1 LRGTGTN
8 SPADAR
14 QTVDLICSGP
24 LVCGKMAPVAQLSGA
39 AMTDRSD
46 ASSLSGWDL
55 AHAACRAMR
64 SLNGTGLGEF
74 RLNSAGYP
82 SPPVTDDGECLLS
95 WCPATGWKSNLPQED
110 DRQTLLDLYLPI
122 TGARPQQAITVG
134 HLGQSLDGFIAT
146 PSGDSSYVTGS
157 ENILHLHR
165 LRALCD
171 AVVVG
176 ALTVEADNPR
186 LTTRLVQGRNPL
198 RVVID
203 PQCRLSSSLKVF
215 ADDEAPT
222 LRVCARGAAGV
233 RQARA
238 RGEDVLEVA
247 AERGRIDLEE
257 LLEQLH
263 ARGCWRVFVE
273 GGGVTVSSFL
283 QAGLLDRLHVAVAPL
298 LIGNGRP
305 AIRLDA
311 RQRLKDCMAVEPRIY
326 RTGRDILYD
335 CDLRASTP
343 GAASGGEA
351 GPVRRIA

>member
-1 LRGTGTN
+1 
-8 SPADAR
+8 
-14 QTVDLICSGP
+14 
-24 LVCGKMAPVAQLSGA
+24 
-39 AMTDRSD
+39 MTDRSD

-55 AHAACRAMR
+55 AHAACQAMR
-64 SLNGTGLGEF
+64 SLNGTRLGEF
-74 RLNSAGYP
+74 RLNSAGYL
-82 SPPVTDDGECLLS
+82 SQPPADDQECLLS
-95 WCPATGWKSNLPQED
+95 WCSSTGWQSNLPQED
-110 DRQTLLDLYLPI
+110 DRRTLLDLYLPI
-122 TGARPQQAITVG
+122 TGVRPQQAITLG

-198 RVVID
+198 RVVI
-203 PQCRLSSSLKVF
+203 
-215 ADDEAPT
+215 ADDEAAT
-222 LRVCARGAAGV
+222 LRVCARGAEGV

-247 AERGRIDLEE
+247 AERGRIDLDE

-283 QAGLLDRLHVAVAPL
+283 EAGLLDRLHVAVAPL

-305 AIRLDA
+305 AIRLAA
-311 RQRLKDCMAVEPRIY
+311 RQRLKDCMAVEPHIY

-343 GAASGGEA
+343 GACRPGVGEA

>member
-1 LRGTGTN
+1 
-8 SPADAR
+8 
-14 QTVDLICSGP
+14 
-24 LVCGKMAPVAQLSGA
+24 
-39 AMTDRSD
+39 MTDRSD

-55 AHAACRAMR
+55 AHAACQAMR
-64 SLNGTGLGEF
+64 SLNGTRLGEF
-74 RLNSAGYP
+74 RLNSAGYL
-82 SPPVTDDGECLLS
+82 SQPPADDQECLLS
-95 WCPATGWKSNLPQED
+95 WCSSTGWQSNLPQED
-110 DRQTLLDLYLPI
+110 DRRTLLDLYLPI
-122 TGARPQQAITVG
+122 TGVRPQQAITLG

-203 PQCRLSSSLKVF
+203 PQCRLAPSLRVF
-215 ADDEAPT
+215 ADDEAAT

-247 AERGRIDLEE
+247 AERGRIDLDE

-283 QAGLLDRLHVAVAPL
+283 EAGLLDRLHVAVAPL

-305 AIRLDA
+305 AIRLAA

-343 GAASGGEA
+343 GACRPGVGEA